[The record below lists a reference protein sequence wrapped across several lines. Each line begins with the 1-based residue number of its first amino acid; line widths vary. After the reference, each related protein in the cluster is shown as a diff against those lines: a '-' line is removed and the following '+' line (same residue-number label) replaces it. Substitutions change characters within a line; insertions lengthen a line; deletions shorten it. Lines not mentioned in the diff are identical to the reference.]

1 MIFSDNNTI
10 KKNQIPSTCH
20 ISYIKEKPSNPEGIQ
35 EKKTYVNTS
44 VSDSQLTSNS
54 NTSSSKNMSSRYA
67 LRTIRYQNSL
77 MVNVCDLSLIDKQIQ
92 HGDITIDIKKNYW
105 MDKEADES
113 EIESYLKKSS
123 ISNLAGKDTVDKAI
137 ELNLA
142 KRSSVKYFSDV
153 PFLMIYRFTQ
163 SY

>member
-1 MIFSDNNTI
+1 MF
-10 KKNQIPSTCH
+10 
-20 ISYIKEKPSNPEGIQ
+20 
-35 EKKTYVNTS
+35 
-44 VSDSQLTSNS
+44 VSDYKL
-54 NTSSSKNMSSRYA
+54 TSSSNNDNSRNRTSRYA

-105 MDKEADES
+105 MDKVADES

-123 ISNLAGKDTVDKAI
+123 ISNLAGKSTVDKAI

-153 PFLMIYRFTQ
+153 PFLMIYRFRQ

>member
-1 MIFSDNNTI
+1 MQKNRIKDSSISPYTKRKLSNT
-10 KKNQIPSTCH
+10 
-20 ISYIKEKPSNPEGIQ
+20 ERIQ
-35 EKKTYVNTS
+35 NKKTYVNIS
-44 VSDSQLTSNS
+44 VSDYKLTPSSDND
-54 NTSSSKNMSSRYA
+54 TSRNLISRYA

-92 HGDITIDIKKNYW
+92 HGDITIDIRKNYW
-105 MDKEADES
+105 MDKVADES

-123 ISNLAGKDTVDKAI
+123 ISNLAGKATVEKAI

-153 PFLMIYRFTQ
+153 PFLMIYRFRQ

>member
-1 MIFSDNNTI
+1 LSNT
-10 KKNQIPSTCH
+10 
-20 ISYIKEKPSNPEGIQ
+20 ERIQ
-35 EKKTYVNTS
+35 NKKTYVNIS
-44 VSDSQLTSNS
+44 VSDYKLTPSSDND
-54 NTSSSKNMSSRYA
+54 TSRNLTSRYA

-105 MDKEADES
+105 MDKVADES

-123 ISNLAGKDTVDKAI
+123 ISNLAGKATVEKAI

-153 PFLMIYRFTQ
+153 PFLMIYRFRQ

>member
-1 MIFSDNNTI
+1 MSNT
-10 KKNQIPSTCH
+10 
-20 ISYIKEKPSNPEGIQ
+20 GRIQ
-35 EKKTYVNTS
+35 NKKTYVNIS
-44 VSDSQLTSNS
+44 VSDYKLTPSSDND
-54 NTSSSKNMSSRYA
+54 TSRNLTSRYA

-105 MDKEADES
+105 MDKVADES

-123 ISNLAGKDTVDKAI
+123 ISNLAGKATVEKAI

-153 PFLMIYRFTQ
+153 PFLMIYRFRQ

>member
-1 MIFSDNNTI
+1 MA
-10 KKNQIPSTCH
+10 
-20 ISYIKEKPSNPEGIQ
+20 
-35 EKKTYVNTS
+35 
-44 VSDSQLTSNS
+44 VSDYKL
-54 NTSSSKNMSSRYA
+54 TSSSTNDTSRSRTSRYA

-105 MDKEADES
+105 MEKVADES
-113 EIESYLKKSS
+113 EIESCLKKSS
-123 ISNLAGKDTVDKAI
+123 ITNLAGKAAVEKAI

-153 PFLMIYRFTQ
+153 PFLMIYRFRQ

>member
-1 MIFSDNNTI
+1 M
-10 KKNQIPSTCH
+10 
-20 ISYIKEKPSNPEGIQ
+20 
-35 EKKTYVNTS
+35 TS
-44 VSDSQLTSNS
+44 
-54 NTSSSKNMSSRYA
+54 KYA
-67 LRTIRYQNSL
+67 MRTIRYQNSL

-105 MDKEADES
+105 MDKVADET

-123 ISNLAGKDTVDKAI
+123 ISNLAGKDTVEKAI

-153 PFLMIYRFTQ
+153 PFLMIYRFRQ

>member
-1 MIFSDNNTI
+1 MSNT
-10 KKNQIPSTCH
+10 
-20 ISYIKEKPSNPEGIQ
+20 ERIQ
-35 EKKTYVNTS
+35 NKKTYVNTS
-44 VSDSQLTSNS
+44 VSDYKLTPSSDND
-54 NTSSSKNMSSRYA
+54 TSRNLTSRYA

-105 MDKEADES
+105 MDKVADES

-123 ISNLAGKDTVDKAI
+123 ISNLAGKATVEKAI

-153 PFLMIYRFTQ
+153 PFLMIYRFRQ

>member
-1 MIFSDNNTI
+1 MSNTE
-10 KKNQIPSTCH
+10 C
-20 ISYIKEKPSNPEGIQ
+20 IQ
-35 EKKTYVNTS
+35 NKKTYVNIS
-44 VSDSQLTSNS
+44 VSDYKLTPSSDND
-54 NTSSSKNMSSRYA
+54 TSRNLTSRYA

-105 MDKEADES
+105 MDKVADES

-123 ISNLAGKDTVDKAI
+123 ISNLAGKATVEKAI

-153 PFLMIYRFTQ
+153 PFLMIYRFRQ

>member
-1 MIFSDNNTI
+1 LSNT
-10 KKNQIPSTCH
+10 
-20 ISYIKEKPSNPEGIQ
+20 ERIQ
-35 EKKTYVNTS
+35 NKKTYVNIS
-44 VSDSQLTSNS
+44 VSDYKLTPSSDND
-54 NTSSSKNMSSRYA
+54 TSGNPTSRYA

-105 MDKEADES
+105 MDKVADES

-123 ISNLAGKDTVDKAI
+123 ISNLAGKATVEKAI

-153 PFLMIYRFTQ
+153 PFLMIYRFRQ

>member
-1 MIFSDNNTI
+1 
-10 KKNQIPSTCH
+10 
-20 ISYIKEKPSNPEGIQ
+20 
-35 EKKTYVNTS
+35 
-44 VSDSQLTSNS
+44 LTLNS
-54 NTSSSKNMSSRYA
+54 NTDSSMNRTSRYA
-67 LRTIRYQNSL
+67 FRKITYQNSL
-77 MVNVCDLSLIDKQIQ
+77 MVNICDLSLIDKRIQ

-105 MDKEADES
+105 MDKIADEG

-123 ISNLAGKDTVDKAI
+123 ISNLAGKDTIDKAI

-153 PFLMIYRFTQ
+153 PFLMIYRFRQ

>member
-1 MIFSDNNTI
+1 LSNT
-10 KKNQIPSTCH
+10 
-20 ISYIKEKPSNPEGIQ
+20 ERIQ
-35 EKKTYVNTS
+35 NKKTYVNIS
-44 VSDSQLTSNS
+44 VSDYKLTPSSDND
-54 NTSSSKNMSSRYA
+54 TSRNLTSRYA

-105 MDKEADES
+105 MDKVADES

-123 ISNLAGKDTVDKAI
+123 ISNLAGKATVDKAI

-153 PFLMIYRFTQ
+153 PFLMIYRFRQ

>member
-1 MIFSDNNTI
+1 LSNT
-10 KKNQIPSTCH
+10 
-20 ISYIKEKPSNPEGIQ
+20 ERIQ
-35 EKKTYVNTS
+35 NKKTYVNIS
-44 VSDSQLTSNS
+44 VSDYKLTPSSDNG
-54 NTSSSKNMSSRYA
+54 TSRNPTSRYA

-105 MDKEADES
+105 MDKVADES

-123 ISNLAGKDTVDKAI
+123 ISNLAGKATVEKAI

-153 PFLMIYRFTQ
+153 PFLMIYRFRQ

>member
-1 MIFSDNNTI
+1 MSNT
-10 KKNQIPSTCH
+10 
-20 ISYIKEKPSNPEGIQ
+20 ERIQ
-35 EKKTYVNTS
+35 NKKTYVNIS
-44 VSDSQLTSNS
+44 VSDYKLTPSSDND
-54 NTSSSKNMSSRYA
+54 TSRNLTSRYA

-105 MDKEADES
+105 MDKVADES

-123 ISNLAGKDTVDKAI
+123 ISNLAGKATVEKAI

-153 PFLMIYRFTQ
+153 PFLMIYRFRQ

>member
-1 MIFSDNNTI
+1 
-10 KKNQIPSTCH
+10 
-20 ISYIKEKPSNPEGIQ
+20 
-35 EKKTYVNTS
+35 
-44 VSDSQLTSNS
+44 
-54 NTSSSKNMSSRYA
+54 
-67 LRTIRYQNSL
+67 

-92 HGDITIDIKKNYW
+92 HGDIRIDIKKNYW
-105 MDKEADES
+105 MDKEADEN
-113 EIESYLKKSS
+113 EIESYLRKSS

-142 KRSSVKYFSDV
+142 KISSVKYFSDV

>member
-1 MIFSDNNTI
+1 MSNT
-10 KKNQIPSTCH
+10 
-20 ISYIKEKPSNPEGIQ
+20 ERIQ
-35 EKKTYVNTS
+35 NKKTYVNIS
-44 VSDSQLTSNS
+44 VSDYKLTPSSDND
-54 NTSSSKNMSSRYA
+54 TSRNLTSRYA
-67 LRTIRYQNSL
+67 LRTIRYRNSL

-105 MDKEADES
+105 MDKVADES

-123 ISNLAGKDTVDKAI
+123 ISNLAGKATVEKAI

-153 PFLMIYRFTQ
+153 PFLMIYRFRQ

>member
-1 MIFSDNNTI
+1 MF
-10 KKNQIPSTCH
+10 
-20 ISYIKEKPSNPEGIQ
+20 
-35 EKKTYVNTS
+35 
-44 VSDSQLTSNS
+44 VSDYKL
-54 NTSSSKNMSSRYA
+54 TSSSNNGISRNRASKYA

-105 MDKEADES
+105 MDKVADES

-123 ISNLAGKDTVDKAI
+123 ISNLAGKSTVDKAI

-153 PFLMIYRFTQ
+153 PFLMIYRFRQ

>member
-1 MIFSDNNTI
+1 
-10 KKNQIPSTCH
+10 
-20 ISYIKEKPSNPEGIQ
+20 
-35 EKKTYVNTS
+35 
-44 VSDSQLTSNS
+44 
-54 NTSSSKNMSSRYA
+54 
-67 LRTIRYQNSL
+67 
-77 MVNVCDLSLIDKQIQ
+77 MVNICDLYLIDKQIR
-92 HGDITIDIKKNYW
+92 HEDITIYIKKNYW
-105 MDKEADES
+105 MDKVADDN

-153 PFLMIYRFTQ
+153 PFLMIYKFRQ